1 MTNFVWKH
9 QTSNENIVTRFSFKQ
24 VQVSEVLRNL
34 KNLKRKKSVGLDD
47 LPPGLFKDTANVI
60 AEPLTYIINL
70 SLNTGI
76 IPTDWKKGKI
86 IPIYKSGSAKDIDN
100 YRPITILP
108 VASKILEKC
117 VHSQVLNYLE
127 ENKLLS
133 DSQFGYRPHRSTELA
148 ATLFLDNIR
157 ENMDKGQLTGAIFID
172 LRKAFDTISHSLIV
186 SKLPNYGISGI
197 EKEWFTN
204 YLFAREQCV
213 SVNGEQSSFKP
224 VKCGVPQ
231 GSILGPLLFIMHFNG
246 IVASLNNCKIL
257 MYADDTVIYYSHK
270 DIEVIEKKLQ
280 DDLASITSWLQ
291 QNQLIINMKKG
302 KTESMLFGTGKR
314 LSTLNDRQMNLECN
328 GSKVNFTS
336 HYKYLGAHLRPS
348 LNMNDHVNKA
358 FKKASG
364 YLKLLAKTRFFLSTK
379 ASLDIYRAMVIP
391 VLTYCSLV
399 CTCSTTTQKKR
410 LESFEKRAAR
420 IIFGTS
426 EEQASNR
433 MPSVETIQK
442 KKSCILTFR
451 CLNNNVCQNFLNYF
465 TLIDS
470 KVATIE
476 IWVLE

>member
-1 MTNFVWKH
+1 M
-9 QTSNENIVTRFSFKQ
+9 
-24 VQVSEVLRNL
+24 
-34 KNLKRKKSVGLDD
+34 
-47 LPPGLFKDTANVI
+47 
-60 AEPLTYIINL
+60 
-70 SLNTGI
+70 
-76 IPTDWKKGKI
+76 
-86 IPIYKSGSAKDIDN
+86 
-100 YRPITILP
+100 
-108 VASKILEKC
+108 
-117 VHSQVLNYLE
+117 
-127 ENKLLS
+127 LS

-148 ATLFLDNIR
+148 STLFLDNIR
-157 ENMDKGQLTGAIFID
+157 KNMDKGQLTGAIFID

-231 GSILGPLLFIMHFNG
+231 GSILGPLLFIIHFNG

-314 LSTLNDRQMNLECN
+314 LSTLNGRQMNLECN
-328 GSKVNFTS
+328 ASKVNFTS
-336 HYKYLGAHLRPS
+336 HYKYLGVHLKSS

-364 YLKLLAKTRFFLSTK
+364 YLKLLAKTRSFLSTK
-379 ASLDIYRAMVIP
+379 ASLEIYRAMVIP

-399 CTCSTTTQKKR
+399 WTCSTTTQKKR

-433 MPSVETIQK
+433 MPSRAIERIDDRQIQNDLGILVSELQSLCNSYDAFWIRNENLANPLSFTCPFRRNCSKRKKTIQSAAECFDQLTWDTPQLMVS
-442 KKSCILTFR
+442 SCCGNWSELPNYVYITTTPRVPLTS
-451 CLNNNVCQNFLNYF
+451 QQH
-465 TLIDS
+465 
-470 KVATIE
+470 KWATKH
-476 IWVLE
+476 VY